1 MMLVL
6 LFFAVLAIGVMVCD
20 YIIDVMK
27 LKEMQDDEGEQ
38 NTDRENQGV

>member
-20 YIIDVMK
+20 YVIDVMK
-27 LKEMQDDEGEQ
+27 LKEMQDEGEQ
-38 NTDRENQGV
+38 NTDNENQRV

>member
-20 YIIDVMK
+20 YIFDVMK
-27 LKEMQDDEGEQ
+27 LKEMQDDESKQ
-38 NTDRENQGV
+38 NTDSADQGI

>member
-1 MMLVL
+1 
-6 LFFAVLAIGVMVCD
+6 MVCD

-38 NTDRENQGV
+38 NTDSAD

>member
-20 YIIDVMK
+20 YVIDVMK
-27 LKEMQDDEGEQ
+27 LKEMQDEGEQ
-38 NTDRENQGV
+38 NTDSAD